1 MGNTSLS
8 ITSFYHMYIDCRY
21 YMFVEYNAK
30 NFSFLILYDRFVSY
44 NGNKYVCPIVSTSA
58 TDKIN
63 IVIRACV

>member
-1 MGNTSLS
+1 
-8 ITSFYHMYIDCRY
+8 MYIDGRY

-30 NFSFLILYDRFVSY
+30 NFSFLILYVRFVSY

-58 TDKIN
+58 TETEHKIN